1 LKRLLYSAILLM
13 LATGCI
19 GVPPTSEPDP
29 DMLPSPED
37 STKSPIIFV
46 TATQTITPSFTP
58 SFTPTCA
65 ESYGRVEDESYP
77 GRVIAEQIP
86 VRVYLPPCYSQGDQR
101 YPVLYLL
108 HGSPFDESQWV
119 DLGVE
124 ELADSMIGSHK
135 WPPYIIVMPRIPEPL
150 FTGSDGGPGSYE
162 EEFMEGL
169 VPFIEETYRT
179 DVQSV
184 AGALGGI
191 SRGGVWAL
199 EIALR
204 HPELFDIV
212 TALSPALHVNYA
224 RPQYDPFVIVRTS
237 ENLPRYIFLSAGDAD
252 GPFREKVEEF
262 SGVLDEVEV
271 AYTLVI
277 GSGGHELEAWRAMIE
292 VALNFIVVV
301 WFPEHK

>member
-1 LKRLLYSAILLM
+1 M

-19 GVPPTSEPDP
+19 GVPPTSKPGP
-29 DMLPSPED
+29 DMTASPLD
-37 STKSPIIFV
+37 STKLPVTFA

-65 ESYGRVEDESYP
+65 ESYGRVEEESYP
-77 GRVIAEQIP
+77 GRVIPEQIP
-86 VRVYLPPCYSQGDQR
+86 IRVYLPPCYSQGDRR

-124 ELADSMIGSHK
+124 ELANSMIGSLK
-135 WPPYIIVMPRIPEPL
+135 WPSFIIVMPRQPEPL
-150 FTGSDGGPGSYE
+150 FTGSDGGSGSYE
-162 EEFMEGL
+162 DEFIEGL

-179 DVQSV
+179 DARSV

-204 HPELFDIV
+204 HPDMFDIV

-224 RPQYDPFVIVRTS
+224 RPQYDPFVIVQTN
-237 ENLPRYIFLSAGDAD
+237 EKLPRYIFISAGDAD
-252 GPFREKVEEF
+252 GPFREKVEVF
-262 SGVLDEVEV
+262 SRVLDEVGV
-271 AYTLVI
+271 AHTLVI
-277 GSGGHELEAWRAMIE
+277 GPGGHEIEAWKVMIE
-292 VALNFIVVV
+292 VALDFIVEG
-301 WFPEHK
+301 WFPEYK